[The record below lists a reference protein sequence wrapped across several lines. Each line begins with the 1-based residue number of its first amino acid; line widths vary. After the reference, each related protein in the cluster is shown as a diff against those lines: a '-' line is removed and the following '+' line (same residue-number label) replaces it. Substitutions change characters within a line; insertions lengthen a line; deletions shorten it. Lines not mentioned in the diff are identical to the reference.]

1 MNNTVIEAL
10 ESAAKQHGAR
20 VALKSKRS
28 GAWSEITWSAYRD
41 SVRLVGRALIRLGV
55 EPGKG
60 VAIVGFNSPEWVIAD
75 LAAIYAGAMP
85 AGIYTTNSP
94 EQCRYVAHHCEAAVA
109 FAENAEQA
117 AKFVKLRDELPLLK
131 RVIQWSGTPVAT
143 EGDWVIGWEALLEIG
158 RSVAEAELDA
168 RAAAQKPD
176 DPCTL
181 IYTSGTTG
189 DPKAVMIT
197 HRNLTFMASVLCT
210 TLDFTRDEHIIS
222 YLPLSHVAEQVV
234 SIHAPIEGAAC
245 VWFAESIDKLGDN
258 LREVR
263 PTVFFAVPRVWEK
276 IQAKMAAAG
285 AQAPPLRKKI
295 AAWARK
301 QGLAGGFAEQ
311 DGKAKPMFYGL
322 ANKLVFKT
330 VRERLGLDRC
340 KVAATSAAPISRA
353 TLEFFLSLG
362 LPVCEVYGMSE
373 CTGPTTL
380 STPARYRT
388 GKVGWVLPGTEL
400 KIESDGEICMRG
412 PHIFKG
418 YYKDQNA
425 TTEALD
431 AEGWLHSG
439 DIGTLDEAGYVQ
451 ITDRKKELIITAGGE
466 NVAPQLIEGML
477 KSIPVIAQAVAIGD
491 RMKYMTALVTLDP
504 ERVVEEAKLAGS
516 PARSVAEAATC
527 AVFKRHLDAQ
537 VAKVNDKLARVQS
550 VKKIAILPA
559 ELTIEGG
566 ELTPT
571 MKLRRRVINVKYKE
585 EIAGLYAGAEA

>member
-1 MNNTVIEAL
+1 VNNTVIEAL